1 MLKCYGRLLTYSVTL
16 ENALPNN
23 KFSFEFK
30 FLTRRIFSYFFI
42 ILLKE
47 LFTYLKK
54 YNFIPTIKAHMV
66 HISKAI
72 AVLTYYRGCFTFMV
86 FSITNVSLKGG
97 KKSYFMLYS
106 C

>member
-1 MLKCYGRLLTYSVTL
+1 
-16 ENALPNN
+16 
-23 KFSFEFK
+23 
-30 FLTRRIFSYFFI
+30 
-42 ILLKE
+42 
-47 LFTYLKK
+47 
-54 YNFIPTIKAHMV
+54 MV

-86 FSITNVSLKGG
+86 FSITNVSLKGA